1 MLFLQEVETFC
12 QRAIEDTSVTV
23 NEMEKSRNDYRGA
36 LLWMKDVSQ
45 VLDPDT
51 FKQLEKF
58 RRVQGHVRGSKAK
71 FDRHKLACLQ
81 KVDLLAAARCNM
93 FSHGLIVYQEN
104 LAGFWQRTS
113 KAMQTVSEAYKGI
126 INYTCVSKKSRK

>member
-1 MLFLQEVETFC
+1 
-12 QRAIEDTSVTV
+12 
-23 NEMEKSRNDYRGA
+23 
-36 LLWMKDVSQ
+36 
-45 VLDPDT
+45 LDPDT

-58 RRVQGHVRGSKAK
+58 RRVQGHVRSSKAK

-126 INYTCVSKKSRK
+126 INSTGVSENRGKNHF